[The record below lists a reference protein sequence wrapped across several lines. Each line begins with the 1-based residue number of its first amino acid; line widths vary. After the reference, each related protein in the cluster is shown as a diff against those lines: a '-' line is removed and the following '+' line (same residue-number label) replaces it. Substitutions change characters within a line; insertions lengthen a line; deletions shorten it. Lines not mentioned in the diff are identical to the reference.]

1 MPERV
6 PEGLLPTSWETIA
19 EAIPGFVF
27 LSDANGRNLRTNGWA
42 QRYTGLAAEPLLG
55 DGWVP
60 VIHPDDRAGTMKVWR
75 CAVETGAA
83 YDIEY
88 RLRRHD
94 GAWRWFLCRGLP
106 IRDDAGRITHWIGV
120 AFDVDERRRA
130 NEAMEACIAE
140 RTAALQEANR
150 RLHDEIAER
159 RHAERVLKDS
169 ETRYRNLYNRTP
181 LALQS
186 IDGNARLIDVNDS
199 WLDLF
204 GFTREEVLGRSPPEF
219 MTPDSARRFRER
231 AWPELLASHGAVR
244 ATDYRFIK
252 RSGEEF
258 DGRIV
263 ARGEFDA
270 GQRFVRSWSVIA
282 DITAEKRA
290 ELALRQAQKIEAVG
304 QLTSGIAHDFNNLLT
319 AVLGNLE
326 MLASRL
332 EPDNARAHRL
342 VANARE
348 AAERG
353 ATLTTQLLAFSRK
366 QRLMPE
372 PVDVNR
378 IIQGMGGLLQSTI
391 GATIRIHTVLADP
404 VWPALADPMQLELVV
419 LNLAIN
425 ARDAV
430 KRGGAITIETA
441 NTTLG
446 PPQRPEEP
454 VAGDY
459 VMVAVSDTGTGMT
472 PAVLDRV
479 FEPFFTTK
487 EVGKGSGLGL
497 PQVLGVA
504 QQLGG
509 GVRIDTRPGRGTDV
523 RVYLPR
529 VAAGLIPTGIPP
541 GRTAEAAQPRRSPGH
556 GAEGTILLVDDDSD
570 VRAVSAEM
578 LRGAGHAVIE
588 ASSGAAALERLEHE
602 GDRIDL
608 MVVDA
613 AMPGMTGFE
622 LAKRAR
628 RERSGLPVM
637 FMTGFADAPM
647 LAEDAGQDAILR
659 KPFHEGELAA
669 MVARALGVPD
679 DREGGPEEPQG

>member
-6 PEGLLPTSWETIA
+6 PEGLLLTSWETIA

-42 QRYTGLAAEPLLG
+42 QRYAGLTAQALLG
-55 DGWVP
+55 DGWLP
-60 VIHPDDRAGTMKVWR
+60 VIHPDDRAETMKVWR
-75 CAVETGAA
+75 CAVETGAP

-94 GAWRWFLCRGLP
+94 GGWRWFLCRGLP
-106 IRDDAGRITHWIGV
+106 VRDDAGRITHWIGV

-140 RTAALQEANR
+140 RTTALQEANR
-150 RLHDEIAER
+150 RLQDEIAER

-231 AWPELLASHGAVR
+231 AWPELLASRGAVR
-244 ATDYRFIK
+244 AMEYRFIK

-282 DITAEKRA
+282 DITAEKRT

-332 EPDNARAHRL
+332 EPDKVQAQRL
-342 VANARE
+342 VANARQ

-353 ATLTTQLLAFSRK
+353 AALTTQLLAFSRK

-378 IIQGMGGLLQSTI
+378 IIQGMGELLQSTI
-391 GATIRIHTVLADP
+391 GATIRIDTILADP

-425 ARDAV
+425 ARDAM

-446 PPQRPEEP
+446 APLHAEEP

-459 VMVAVSDTGTGMT
+459 VVVAVSDTGTGMT

-509 GVRIDTRPGRGTDV
+509 GMRIDSQPGRGTEV

-529 VAAGLIPTGIPP
+529 VPATGIARPM
-541 GRTAEAAQPRRSPGH
+541 AAAAQPQRSPGR
-556 GAEGTILLVDDDSD
+556 GAEATILLVDDDSD

-588 ASSGAAALERLEHE
+588 ASSGATALERLERE

-608 MVVDA
+608 MVVDV
-613 AMPGMTGFE
+613 AMPGMTGVE

-628 RERSGLPVM
+628 RERSGLPVV
-637 FMTGFADAPM
+637 FMTGFADATM
-647 LAEDAGQDAILR
+647 LAEAAGPDAILR
-659 KPFHEGELAA
+659 KPFDEGELAA
-669 MVARALGVPD
+669 MVARALGGTG
-679 DREGGPEEPQG
+679 DRDAAAEG